1 VELSLKLNVREI
13 EEVCQSLNDT
23 WYDVVIEYIWYITTG
38 LAVVRVLVRGEVR
51 EIS

>member
-1 VELSLKLNVREI
+1 VELSLKLNIKEI
-13 EEVCQSLNDT
+13 EVACQALDDAWFDT
-23 WYDVVIEYIWYITTG
+23 AIEYIWYITTG